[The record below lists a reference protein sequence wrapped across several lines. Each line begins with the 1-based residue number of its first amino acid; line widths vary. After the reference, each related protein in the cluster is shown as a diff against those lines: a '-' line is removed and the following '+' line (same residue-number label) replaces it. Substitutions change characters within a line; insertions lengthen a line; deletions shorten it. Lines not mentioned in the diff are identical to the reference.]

1 MGKKQNKRKKIKVGE
16 FIEKCASVI
25 CAFFRRVWKL
35 LPHIINVNTISLL
48 VAAIAAY
55 ISYRALDESR
65 VQRETM
71 YRPELYVGETML
83 YADLTDTAGIKYY
96 KIENDTIVR
105 NEADVWPWMKII
117 NVGMGSALHL
127 QGAVNLRFEVMSK
140 AMMAMKMKKK
150 ANDIYD
156 TYVHGDDT
164 LKLAGAGGIQWH
176 EDYILPL
183 YQTQDDCTKVL
194 PKNDIDN
201 MVKAALWLNDI
212 LHSRFQGYIIPVKLK
227 YKDINEKWYV
237 KETWMQMQCYTD
249 EDKKGMRLRICSG
262 IFQKEF
268 MDEDEKWLNGE
279 LEDGRSPGAI

>member
-1 MGKKQNKRKKIKVGE
+1 MKKIDVVG
-16 FIEKCASVI
+16 FIEKCTNVI
-25 CAFFRRVWKL
+25 CAFFKRVWKL

-71 YRPELYVGETML
+71 YRPELYVGETKF
-83 YADLTDTAGIKYY
+83 YADLTDTVGIKYY

-127 QGAVNLRFEVMSK
+127 QGAVNLRFEAMSK
-140 AMMAMKMKKK
+140 AMKAMKMKKK
-150 ANDIYD
+150 AYDIYD

-183 YQTQDDCTKVL
+183 YQTQDGCTKVL

-201 MVKAALWLNDI
+201 MVKAALWLNGI

-249 EDKKGMRLRICSG
+249 EYKKGMRLRICSG

-268 MDEDEKWLNGE
+268 MDENDKWLNGE
-279 LEDGRSPGAI
+279 IEDERFPGAI